1 MKRRDADWN
10 LHIAI
15 VGLLI
20 TILLAITG
28 FAYYIGN
35 RDNKIEVN
43 SDDISEIKETVKD
56 NTKTLTDIYI
66 IVKQQQRYTEK
77 EDESTVKSVAAVKR

>member
-66 IVKQQQRYTEK
+66 IVKQQQRYTER